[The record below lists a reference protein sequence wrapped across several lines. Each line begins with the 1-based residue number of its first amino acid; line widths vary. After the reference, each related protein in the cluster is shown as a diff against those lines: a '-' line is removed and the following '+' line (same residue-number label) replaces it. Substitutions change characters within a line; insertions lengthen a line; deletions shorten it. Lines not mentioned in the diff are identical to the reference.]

1 MMLAKARP
9 GVQRVPSYTT
19 RWLGLMNELSG
30 MGGPKLDLLSV
41 LVVEDSTFIR
51 NVLTA
56 TLRTIGV
63 GSVHG
68 EPGGVEAIRFL
79 QERRASL
86 PPGTAPVDLIISD
99 LVMPEVDGL
108 MLLRWVRYSPKSP
121 DRFLPVLMLSGAA
134 DRGYVEQ
141 ARDLGATD
149 FIAKPF
155 SAGTIA
161 SRLMAAIARPRRFV
175 LAKGYFGPDRR
186 RSERPVAMDCRMTA
200 PGEILVVHSKS
211 KATGIDR
218 YPVVCFELPNRLGAK
233 MGIAPKDPVPVLPD
247 EVLAAADAEIQS
259 RAGDYAV
266 WIGVEVEELA
276 RRVERLRAEPAAVPA
291 LMAQINRT
299 AHEMRGQGGI
309 FGYPLITQIAKSLYE
324 ATHGTAVT
332 ITAKEHLFFKAHVD
346 AIKAVMNGRI
356 SGDGG
361 TTGKQLLASLDV
373 AKKKYAKADADGET
387 V

>member
-1 MMLAKARP
+1 MND
-9 GVQRVPSYTT
+9 
-19 RWLGLMNELSG
+19 LGGSRNG
-30 MGGPKLDLLSV
+30 ANGGPKLDLLSV
-41 LVVEDSTFIR
+41 LVVEDSAFIR
-51 NVLTA
+51 TVLTA

-63 GSVHG
+63 GTVHG
-68 EPGGVEAIRFL
+68 VPSGGDAIRFL
-79 QERRASL
+79 EERRASL

-134 DRGYVEQ
+134 DRQYVEQ

-161 SRLMAAIARPRRFV
+161 ARLLFAIARPRRFV

-186 RSERPVAMDCRMTA
+186 RTERPVAMDCRMTA

-218 YPVVCFELPNRLGAK
+218 FPVVYFELPNRLGAK
-233 MGIAPKDPVPVLPD
+233 MGIAPKDPVPNLPP
-247 EVLAAADAEIQS
+247 ELLAAADEEIQS
-259 RAGDYAV
+259 RAGDYAT
-266 WIGVEVEELA
+266 WIAAEVEEMA
-276 RRVERLRAEPAAVPA
+276 RRVDRLRSEPSAVPA
-291 LMAQINRT
+291 LIAQVSRA

-324 ATHGTAVT
+324 ATRGSFTTVTAN
-332 ITAKEHLFFKAHVD
+332 EQLLFKAHVD
-346 AIKAVMNGRI
+346 AIKAVMNARI

-361 TTGKQLLASLDV
+361 TTGKQLLASLEL
-373 AKKKYAKADADGET
+373 AKKKYAKSESEADPT
-387 V
+387 